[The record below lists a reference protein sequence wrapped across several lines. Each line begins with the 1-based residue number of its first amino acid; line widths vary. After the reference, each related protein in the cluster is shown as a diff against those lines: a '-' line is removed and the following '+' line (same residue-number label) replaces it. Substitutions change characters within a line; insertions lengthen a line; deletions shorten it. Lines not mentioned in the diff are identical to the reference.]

1 MSDTAPNEIA
11 SDSPQT
17 LTDAAILARFHA
29 AKNPPGSSRTLGFHM
44 LSVNQAE
51 RRIEASFE
59 PAVEV
64 VGNPMG
70 HVQGGY
76 VSAMLDE
83 CMSVAGMVTSGMT
96 CVMPTLEMKTS
107 FLRPAIPGPLKGV
120 GWVVKWGKTF
130 SFLEG
135 ELYDPE
141 GRLLAKASAT
151 AIPTP
156 FSKFKK

>member
-1 MSDTAPNEIA
+1 MSDIAP
-11 SDSPQT
+11 SDVTSDKPEA
-17 LTDAAILARFHA
+17 LTDEAILARFHA
-29 AKNPPGSSRTLGFHM
+29 ARNPPGSSRTLGFHM
-44 LSVNQAE
+44 LSVSQAE
-51 RRIEASFE
+51 RRVEIAFE
-59 PAVEV
+59 PALEA

-76 VSAMLDE
+76 VGAMLDE
-83 CMSVAGMVTSGMT
+83 CMSVAGLVTSGMT
-96 CVMPTLEMKTS
+96 CVVPTLEMKIS

-120 GWVVKWGKTF
+120 GWVVKWGKTVC
-130 SFLEG
+130 FLEG

-156 FSKFKK
+156 FSKFKT